1 MIDQWIATII
11 HALLCAAMVIG
22 VLFSRTRVAQGAILA
37 TLMLLFIGIRF
48 YHGCA
53 MDFLEVCDN
62 KATLADM
69 GMAMSIK
76 NYKDASVYDFEQAV
90 VGNLLII
97 HLIKIYALSIYPVDT
112 LF

>member
-1 MIDQWIATII
+1 MLNEWITTII
-11 HALLCAAMVIG
+11 HALLCAVMVIG

-48 YHGCA
+48 FHGCA
-53 MDFLEVCDN
+53 MDTFEVGND
-62 KATLADM
+62 KPTLADM

-76 NYKDASVYDFEQAV
+76 NYKVARTYDFEQAV

-97 HLIKIYALSIYPVDT
+97 HLIKIYVLSIYPVDT

>member
-1 MIDQWIATII
+1 MLNEWITTII
-11 HALLCAAMVIG
+11 HALLCAAMVVG

-48 YHGCA
+48 FHGCA
-53 MDFLEVCDN
+53 MDTFEVRDD
-62 KATLADM
+62 KPTLADM

-76 NYKDASVYDFEQAV
+76 NYKVASTYDFEQAV

-97 HLIKIYALSIYPVDT
+97 HLIKIYVLSIYPVDT